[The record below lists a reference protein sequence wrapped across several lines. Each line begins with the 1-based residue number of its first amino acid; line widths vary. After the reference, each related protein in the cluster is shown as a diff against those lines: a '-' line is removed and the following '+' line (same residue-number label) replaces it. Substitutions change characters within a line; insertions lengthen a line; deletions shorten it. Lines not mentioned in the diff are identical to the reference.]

1 MLGRDKEG
9 VVAGRVRIVGR
20 LAKCIRY
27 VKMQGKSTALITS
40 DFWISTVIR
49 FWVLALSSSRQEWD
63 NSPGFSFSLLC
74 TEGANLTLMRYFRYG
89 E

>member
-27 VKMQGKSTALITS
+27 DKMQGKSTALITS

-49 FWVLALSSSRQEWD
+49 F
-63 NSPGFSFSLLC
+63 
-74 TEGANLTLMRYFRYG
+74 
-89 E
+89 